1 MPPGSSSSS
10 GAGEAPLSPTGAD
23 APLFTAGAQ
32 PAPLFTVVTPVWNAA
47 ATLAETVA
55 SVAAQTLPDWEQ
67 ILVDDGSTDGSR
79 AAAARLASADP
90 RRRLLAW
97 DDNRGAAEARNAAI
111 RAARGRY
118 IAFLDADDRWHPEK
132 LARQLAQFRATG
144 AGLVFSAY
152 ARVDASGRRL
162 GTVRVP
168 PRVTRAELL
177 DGNVIGCLTAA
188 YDTARHGRVEMPPL
202 RRRQDYG
209 LWLRLLE
216 DGSAAL
222 GLPEV
227 LADYRLHPGSLSGG
241 KLAAAADTWRLY
253 RHIGLSRPASA
264 RHLAL
269 NLTRATLKRL

>member
-10 GAGEAPLSPTGAD
+10 GAE
-23 APLFTAGAQ
+23 
-32 PAPLFTVVTPVWNAA
+32 APLFTVVTPVWNAA
-47 ATLAETVA
+47 ATLAEAVE

-79 AAAARLASADP
+79 AAAAALAAADP

-118 IAFLDADDRWHPEK
+118 IAFLDADDRWHPDK

-152 ARVDASGRRL
+152 ARVDAAGRRL
-162 GTVRVP
+162 GTVTVP
-168 PRVTRAELL
+168 PRVTRADLL

-188 YDTARHGRVEMPPL
+188 YDTRRHGRVEMPPL
-202 RRRQDYG
+202 RRRVPAPA
-209 LWLRLLE
+209 W
-216 DGSAAL
+216 
-222 GLPEV
+222 
-227 LADYRLHPGSLSGG
+227 
-241 KLAAAADTWRLY
+241 
-253 RHIGLSRPASA
+253 SR
-264 RHLAL
+264 
-269 NLTRATLKRL
+269 

>member
-1 MPPGSSSSS
+1 M
-10 GAGEAPLSPTGAD
+10 
-23 APLFTAGAQ
+23 
-32 PAPLFTVVTPVWNAA
+32 
-47 ATLAETVA
+47 
-55 SVAAQTLPDWEQ
+55 
-67 ILVDDGSTDGSR
+67 
-79 AAAARLASADP
+79 
-90 RRRLLAW
+90 
-97 DDNRGAAEARNAAI
+97 
-111 RAARGRY
+111 
-118 IAFLDADDRWHPEK
+118 
-132 LARQLAQFRATG
+132 
-144 AGLVFSAY
+144 
-152 ARVDASGRRL
+152 
-162 GTVRVP
+162 RVP